1 MNDQAPTWDIPLT
14 HKAMADINKS
24 YQCLETAD
32 SKNSTEVLTMAA
44 QKQALRTKPSG
55 WNSVT
60 SSSRQK
66 ASSVQP
72 VRHAVVKVRN
82 YLKNHMNKL
91 HRVCKSLECLFQ
103 R

>member
-32 SKNSTEVLTMAA
+32 TKNSTEVLTMAA
-44 QKQALRTKPSG
+44 QKQALSTKPSG

-60 SSSRQK
+60 SSSSIICS
-66 ASSVQP
+66 AS
-72 VRHAVVKVRN
+72 RTCR
-82 YLKNHMNKL
+82 
-91 HRVCKSLECLFQ
+91 
-103 R
+103 